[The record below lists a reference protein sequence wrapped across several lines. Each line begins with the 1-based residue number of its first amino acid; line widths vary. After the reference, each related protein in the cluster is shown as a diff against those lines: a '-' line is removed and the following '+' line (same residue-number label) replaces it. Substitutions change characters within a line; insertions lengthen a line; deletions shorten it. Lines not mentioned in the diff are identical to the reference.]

1 MDSVVESL
9 VQEWLR
15 LDKNPSTRAEI
26 EKLYGERNIEEL
38 GKRLLN
44 RISFGTAGLRSKME
58 AGFSLILELELC
70 QKNKLYNTANM
81 KWQFKSQEILLLE

>member
-1 MDSVVESL
+1 ML
-9 VQEWLR
+9 QEWLR

-58 AGFSLILELELC
+58 AGFSRMNDLTVIQASQVLIYLFHDFWE
-70 QKNKLYNTANM
+70 K
-81 KWQFKSQEILLLE
+81 F

>member
-44 RISFGTAGLRSKME
+44 RISFGTAGIKDGSRIFVDLR
-58 AGFSLILELELC
+58 AGAVSEKQIV
-70 QKNKLYNTANM
+70 QH
-81 KWQFKSQEILLLE
+81 SQYEVAI